1 MRRDR
6 VIVMAG
12 DLSLEPDKPEEPVD
26 PADFELGGIR
36 DEVTSSFDDKR
47 RARHLNGCW
56 CRLKLG
62 KGNPM
67 HGGRGERPVCLRPGR
82 MRPDQRRPAMHGAL
96 PIDPGQP
103 DFDRPALWRETRR
116 LEIDEIS
123 PKVGDA
129 GSGGV
134 LKLAQAVAELNPLDD
149 LGQPVPAIELAPFAL
164 RGDHQLER
172 HGEAGLAA

>member
-1 MRRDR
+1 MLLGAAIFARPLCVATLVAALAGGLAPDLPMFAMVLCSTR
-6 VIVMAG
+6 VSGIPEHEVFSTLFFSESWQAVFAVDHSFFVWG
-12 DLSLEPDKPEEPVD
+12 SL
-26 PADFELGGIR
+26 LG
-36 DEVTSSFDDKR
+36 
-47 RARHLNGCW
+47 L
-56 CRLKLG
+56 
-62 KGNPM
+62 
-67 HGGRGERPVCLRPGR
+67 
-82 MRPDQRRPAMHGAL
+82 
-96 PIDPGQP
+96 
-103 DFDRPALWRETRR
+103 ALWRRR
-116 LEIDEIS
+116 LILRAFEIS